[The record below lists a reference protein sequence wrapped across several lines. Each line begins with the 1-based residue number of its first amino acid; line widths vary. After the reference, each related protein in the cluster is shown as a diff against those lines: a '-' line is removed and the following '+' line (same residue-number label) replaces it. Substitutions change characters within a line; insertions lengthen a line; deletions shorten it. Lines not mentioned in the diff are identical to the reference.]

1 MVISSKK
8 NYSVSHSSNIGAAF
22 EIAFMTTYFLWRIE
36 CSNALSIT
44 KFNSPSINRE
54 NASLWNLQ
62 HSANGN
68 TQSLQFRAR
77 LPGGTSLFYKMSAT
91 MPSIEKTME
100 AFSPNEISNTLRP
113 FDGWYNKWEALAT
126 PGNYAS

>member
-8 NYSVSHSSNIGAAF
+8 NNSVSHSSNIGAAF